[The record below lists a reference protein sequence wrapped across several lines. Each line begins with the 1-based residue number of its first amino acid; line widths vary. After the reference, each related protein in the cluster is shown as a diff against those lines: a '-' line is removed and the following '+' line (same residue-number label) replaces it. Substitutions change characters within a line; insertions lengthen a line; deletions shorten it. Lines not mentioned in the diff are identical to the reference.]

1 MELSQSFEVARPI
14 DETWAV
20 LTDVERVA
28 QCVPGAQLQEVDG
41 RAFRGLIHVRLGKI
55 TTEYAG
61 TATVIEQNH
70 QDRKVVVSSQGLAKD
85 ADDKAEA
92 VITAKLEA
100 LSDTSTQVNLDT
112 DLTITGRVA
121 QLGKGVIPEVSDTL
135 VAQFAENLGSMLEEG
150 DAFLL
155 RARRPPRRTVD
166 MPEPEAIDIMDAART
181 PVLKRLVALA
191 LAGIVVAV
199 LLRQRRR

>member
-14 DETWAV
+14 DETWAT

-28 QCVPGAQLQEVDG
+28 RCVPGAQLQEVDG
-41 RAFRGLIHVRLGKI
+41 RDFRGVIHVKLGPI

-61 TATVIEQNH
+61 AATVIEQNNADH
-70 QDRKVVVSSQGLAKD
+70 KVIVTSQGND
-85 ADDKAEA
+85 AEGEGRAEV

-100 LSDTSTQVNLDT
+100 VSDHATQVNLDT

-135 VAQFAENLGSMLEEG
+135 VARFAENLDELLAAGG
-150 DAFLL
+150 DTT
-155 RARRPPRRTVD
+155 ARRRAPRRTVD
-166 MPEPEAIDIMDAART
+166 MPAPEAIDLMDAARN
-181 PVLKRLVALA
+181 PILKRLVGLA
-191 LAGIVVAV
+191 LGALGLGWWIRR
-199 LLRQRRR
+199 LRR